1 MFNFREKPKISN
13 RLFRPNCF
21 SPSRSRSDTPFF
33 SFLPNNFFSNPPRKK
48 LVKRV
53 WVFRSLV
60 FRRRVALGRRVGATA
75 FVSVVTG
82 FDGGSMT
89 SRYGRPKTSTSWHRP
104 RNPVCDVA
112 KRSSSFET
120 ARLFV
125 KQDILTSLPRFV
137 AQESIKTLK
146 DWLPCPQFKNDNC
159 ISPCL
164 LIWDIWPKV
173 THS

>member
-112 KRSSSFET
+112 KRCKPKFERDQIVNFFDNFRKT
-120 ARLFV
+120 AALLCLV
-125 KQDILTSLPRFV
+125 CECVSVSLG
-137 AQESIKTLK
+137 
-146 DWLPCPQFKNDNC
+146 
-159 ISPCL
+159 
-164 LIWDIWPKV
+164 
-173 THS
+173 